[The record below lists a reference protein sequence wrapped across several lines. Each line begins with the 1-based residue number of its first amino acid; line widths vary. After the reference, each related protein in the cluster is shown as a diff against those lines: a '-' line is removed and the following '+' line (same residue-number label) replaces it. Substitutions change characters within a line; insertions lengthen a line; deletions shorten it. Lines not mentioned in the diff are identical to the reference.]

1 MRVLRYVTHAEV
13 EVDPTVAVGRWDLSA
28 VGRARVRAML
38 AQPWVPDVGRIVSSA
53 EAKALTTAGILAEH
67 LGLDVEVRPD
77 TGENDRSA
85 TGFLPPE
92 EFEATADRFFSSPE
106 KSVRGWERAIDA
118 QDRISDALED
128 LLAEPSHDSTVVV
141 GHGGVGTL
149 WWCRLAG
156 VPISR
161 RHDQPGQGHHFTVD
175 VDRRL
180 VLGGWH
186 PIDDL
191 EVTR

>member
-13 EVDPTVAVGRWDLSA
+13 EVDPAVAVERWDLSA
-28 VGRARVRAML
+28 IGRARVRTML
-38 AQPWVPDVGRIVSSA
+38 TQPWVPDVGRIVSSD
-53 EAKALTTAGILAEH
+53 ETKAITTAGILAEH
-67 LGLDVEVRPD
+67 LGLDVEVRPGS
-77 TGENDRSA
+77 GENDRSA

-92 EFEATADRFFSSPE
+92 EFEATADRFFSSPAE
-106 KSVRGWERAIDA
+106 SVRGWERAIDA
-118 QDRISDALED
+118 QHRISDALDD
-128 LLAEPSHDSTVVV
+128 LLAEPMHDSTVVV

-149 WWCRLAG
+149 WWCLLAG

-161 RHDQPGQGHHFTVD
+161 RHDQPGQGHYFTVD

-180 VLGGWH
+180 VLEGWH